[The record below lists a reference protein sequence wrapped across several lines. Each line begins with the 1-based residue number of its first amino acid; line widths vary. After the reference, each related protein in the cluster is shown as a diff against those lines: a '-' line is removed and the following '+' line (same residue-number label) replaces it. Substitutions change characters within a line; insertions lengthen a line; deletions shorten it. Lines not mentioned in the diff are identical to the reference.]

1 MSAPIQSYVHIKTRM
16 TFTELNHIIII
27 IIINMYE
34 YLNVGNWSVESG
46 LTMKSREPVT
56 WPSGLTHVLPTSRCS
71 EPCAVGHVMQVSEIL
86 LLFMFLLSRI
96 LLVVDLILPSIVNK
110 QNAIC

>member
-1 MSAPIQSYVHIKTRM
+1 M
-16 TFTELNHIIII
+16 FTDDYGGRVKFLPNGDGVGVYNLFNYRRNRAN
-27 IIINMYE
+27 NMYE

-46 LTMKSREPVT
+46 LTMKSHEPVT

-86 LLFMFLLSRI
+86 LLFMFLL
-96 LLVVDLILPSIVNK
+96 N
-110 QNAIC
+110 